1 MLLIEKVK
9 NKLFKYL
16 NKHSEVHEDLE
27 TPSGIQAEFK
37 LTYKSLTIGYLT
49 LNDGVWKF
57 SYSEEFKQQDE
68 LRPIV
73 QFPDTTKEFE
83 NEELWPFFT
92 IRVPVLYK
100 PEIEDIIES
109 ENIDRSNEVELL
121 QSFVKKTISNPYEL
135 VGAA

>member
-1 MLLIEKVK
+1 MLEKAK

-16 NKHSEVHEDLE
+16 NKHNEGHEDLE
-27 TPSGIQAEFK
+27 TPSDIKAAFELK
-37 LTYKSLTIGYLT
+37 YKTLTVGYLE
-49 LNDGVWKF
+49 LNHGVWKF
-57 SYSEEFKQQDE
+57 SYSNEFKEQDE

-73 QFPDTTKEFE
+73 QFPDTNKVYQ

-92 IRVPVLYK
+92 IRIPGLNQ
-100 PEIEDIIES
+100 PEIENILES

-121 QSFVKKTISNPYEL
+121 KRFGEKTISNPYEL